1 MKGYLRG
8 TSIYFIPE
16 LLNSELLLLGVK
28 IKDFGTS
35 LEKLTTCCL
44 INITLTCLRD
54 PVQQI
59 DYVHVSA
66 PVLMMICW

>member
-28 IKDFGTS
+28 KKYSGIS

-59 DYVHVSA
+59 DYVYVSA
-66 PVLMMICW
+66 SVLMMIRW

>member
-1 MKGYLRG
+1 MS
-8 TSIYFIPE
+8 TYFTPE

-28 IKDFGTS
+28 KKCSGTS
-35 LEKLTTCCL
+35 LGELTTCCL

-54 PVQQI
+54 PTQQI

-66 PVLMMICW
+66 TALMMIR